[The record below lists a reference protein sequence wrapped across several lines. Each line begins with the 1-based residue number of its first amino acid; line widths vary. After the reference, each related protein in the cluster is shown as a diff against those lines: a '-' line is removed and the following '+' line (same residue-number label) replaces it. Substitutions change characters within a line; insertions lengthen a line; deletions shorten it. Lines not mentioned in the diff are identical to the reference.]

1 MANASLLNSGGNFL
15 VINKNFMAKSVLIC
29 EDEKAISKTMQLK
42 LQKSGFEVEQAFN
55 GEEALA
61 ILEKK
66 DTFDIILLDLLMP
79 KVDGFGV
86 LEELK
91 KRGNKIKIVVTS
103 NLSQDE
109 DRKRAAELGAIGYLV
124 KADTPIS
131 KIIDYVVKNT

>member
-1 MANASLLNSGGNFL
+1 
-15 VINKNFMAKSVLIC
+15 MAKSVLIC

>member
-1 MANASLLNSGGNFL
+1 VANASLLNSGGNFL